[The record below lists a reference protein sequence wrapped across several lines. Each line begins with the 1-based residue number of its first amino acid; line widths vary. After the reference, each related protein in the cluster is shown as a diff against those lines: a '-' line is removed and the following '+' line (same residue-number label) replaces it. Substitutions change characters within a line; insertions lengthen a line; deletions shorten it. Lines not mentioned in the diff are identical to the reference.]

1 MRRPLSRIVRLL
13 TPMALL
19 GAQVCG
25 SAATITAAFQ
35 VTAIYQNS
43 CQLNTV
49 PSLDFGTVFS
59 GMTSMEV
66 SSRVDVSCSTGV
78 PFGVWA
84 PLSANATG
92 SQRRV
97 KNTASANYINYN
109 VYAGVSVT
117 TLPTS
122 ATSTGFTSSVTGSTV
137 PLRAVIPNGQA
148 MLPGSYS
155 DTLVITVN
163 Y

>member
-1 MRRPLSRIVRLL
+1 
-13 TPMALL
+13 
-19 GAQVCG
+19 
-25 SAATITAAFQ
+25 
-35 VTAIYQNS
+35 
-43 CQLNTV
+43 
-49 PSLDFGTVFS
+49 
-59 GMTSMEV
+59 
-66 SSRVDVSCSTGV
+66 
-78 PFGVWA
+78 
-84 PLSANATG
+84 
-92 SQRRV
+92 V